1 MLSFDSRKKFLEI
14 ARRIQDGK
22 EVSLEDAL
30 FAGKM
35 AAKDTALANILKH
48 AQRRA
53 FRDPEKPSV
62 VDVVDKLNLGP
73 ADPNDFLDRNS
84 SIDDFA
90 NFFHRDRPEDWRQTD

>member
-1 MLSFDSRKKFLEI
+1 
-14 ARRIQDGK
+14 
-22 EVSLEDAL
+22 
-30 FAGKM
+30 M

>member
-1 MLSFDSRKKFLEI
+1 MLSYDSRRKFLEI
-14 ARRIQDGK
+14 AERIREGK

-35 AAKDTALANILKH
+35 ATKDTALANILKQ

-53 FRDPEKPSV
+53 FQDPDKSIV

-84 SIDDFA
+84 SVDDFF
-90 NFFHRDRPEDWRQTD
+90 NFFHRDRPDDWRQTD